1 MSGGPSTRPRR
12 AAGRRGNVGRFAF
25 VAFVTLVALTAL
37 DLAPLRPLPLA
48 WADET
53 TAVPSAAP
61 SAKAPRPAPVSKPA
75 ASTPT
80 ELRARSTPRRAY
92 LAFTRAAADR
102 DFALAAEALDLRHVP
117 AGRRARDGAELAA
130 MLSKILAWRVVI
142 DPDSLSDE
150 PEPEGLGPE
159 GLVLDQVE
167 LDGAVHGFSLVRVRT
182 TKGYEWLFPRE
193 SVDSIRVV
201 YEANERRW
209 LEERVPD
216 LLRRGA
222 LLGLAA
228 WQWVGLFLLAL
239 LTYGL
244 GRGVGAIG
252 IALAA
257 KPAEGVGPRL
267 GELVR
272 SLGRPLRLGIAI
284 AAFVELTPWLLL
296 PALHARLVELGARIG
311 YVVAFAWM
319 LTEVLRVATETWERH
334 LPDDTAGQIASR
346 GIRTRLTMIR
356 RIGTALISIVAAGV
370 VLLQFD
376 VVRNVGLS
384 LLASAGIAGVLV
396 GFAAQRT
403 LGGIIAGVQLS
414 ITQPIRIGDVVVF
427 RGDVGTVERIYFTYV
442 VVRLWDERCLIVPAE
457 KVMSDVF
464 ENWTRVGA
472 SMLAPVE
479 LWVDHTAPVDL
490 LRAKFTELCEASELW
505 DKRQCTVLVV
515 ENTDRAMRLRGLASV
530 SIVTRA
536 FDLRCELREGWV
548 RYLQE
553 LDGGAHLPKGRID
566 LKAQKPSVS
575 PPSTVD
581 AGV

>member
-1 MSGGPSTRPRR
+1 MRLGRSTRATFVSWHRR
-12 AAGRRGNVGRFAF
+12 NVGRLAF
-25 VAFVTLVALTAL
+25 VALAVLGLWAL
-37 DLAPLRPLPLA
+37 LPLSFA
-48 WADET
+48 SADEGLDV
-53 TAVPSAAP
+53 AASAAP
-61 SAKAPRPAPVSKPA
+61 SASAKAPRPLPVSKPA
-75 ASTPT
+75 AGPV

-92 LAFTRAAADR
+92 LAFTNAAAER
-102 DFALAAEALDLRHVP
+102 NFAVAAESLDLRHIP
-117 AGRRARDGAELAA
+117 AGRRAREGAELAA

-142 DPDSLSDE
+142 EPDSLSDE
-150 PEPEGLGPE
+150 PEPEGLGPD

-167 LDGAVHGFSLVRVRT
+167 LDGAVHSFSLVRMRT
-182 TKGYEWLFPRE
+182 AQGYEWLFPRA
-193 SVDSIRVV
+193 SVDGIRVV

-209 LEERVPD
+209 LEEHVPEI
-216 LLRRGA
+216 LRRGA
-222 LLGLAA
+222 LLGLSP
-228 WQWVGLFLLAL
+228 WQWIGLFLLAL
-239 LTYGL
+239 VTYGV
-244 GRGVGAIG
+244 GRGVGALG

-257 KPAEGVGPRL
+257 KPAEGIGPRL

-296 PALHARLVELGARIG
+296 PALHTRIVDRGARIG

-319 LTEVLRVATETWERH
+319 LTEVLRVGTETWERH

-356 RIGTALISIVAAGV
+356 RIGTALVSLVAAGV
-370 VLLQFD
+370 VLVQFD

-403 LGGIIAGVQLS
+403 LGGIIAGIQLS

-427 RGDVGTVERIYFTYV
+427 RGDVGTVEHIYFTYV

-457 KVMSDVF
+457 KVMSDTF

-530 SIVTRA
+530 SIATRA

-548 RYLQE
+548 RYLQQ

-566 LKAQKPSVS
+566 LASSRSSATAPAKLGA
-575 PPSTVD
+575 D
-581 AGV
+581 G

>member
-1 MSGGPSTRPRR
+1 MRGGPPASSAASSWFRR
-12 AAGRRGNVGRFAF
+12 W
-25 VAFVTLVALTAL
+25 VAPLVCVVLAVLGALS
-37 DLAPLRPLPLA
+37 LRPLPLA
-48 WADET
+48 WAEES
-53 TAVPSAAP
+53 AEPAEPSATASP
-61 SAKAPRPAPVSKPA
+61 SAKAQRPAPTSRPA
-75 ASTPT
+75 SAVPS
-80 ELRARSTPRRAY
+80 ELRPRSTPRRAY
-92 LAFTRAAADR
+92 LAFIHAATER
-102 DFALAAEALDLRHVP
+102 DFALAAESLDLRHIP
-117 AGRRARDGAELAA
+117 AGRRAREGAELAA

-142 DPDSLSDE
+142 EPDSLSDE
-150 PEPEGLGPE
+150 PEPEGLGAE
-159 GLVLDQVE
+159 GLLLDRVE
-167 LDGAVHGFSLVRVRT
+167 LDGAAHSFWLARVRT
-182 TKGYEWLFPRE
+182 AQGYEWMFPRA
-193 SVDSIRVV
+193 SVESIRVV

-209 LEERVPD
+209 LEERVPE
-216 LLRRGA
+216 LLRHGT
-222 LLGLAA
+222 LLGLGA
-228 WQWVGLFLLAL
+228 WQWIGLFLLAL
-239 LTYGL
+239 LTYGV
-244 GRGVGAIG
+244 GRSVGAIG

-272 SLGRPLRLGIAI
+272 SLGRPVRLGIAI
-284 AAFVELTPWLLL
+284 AAFVGLTPWLLL
-296 PALHARLVELGARIG
+296 PALHARIVERGARIG
-311 YVVAFAWM
+311 YIVAFAWM
-319 LTEVLRVATETWERH
+319 LTEVLRVGTETWERH

-356 RIGTALISIVAAGV
+356 RIGTALVSIVAAGF

-414 ITQPIRIGDVVVF
+414 VTQPIRIGDVVVF

-479 LWVDHTAPVDL
+479 LWVDHTAPVER

-530 SIVTRA
+530 SMVTRA

-566 LKAQKPSVS
+566 LSGPKTSSSS
-575 PPSTVD
+575 PATLGVD
-581 AGV
+581 G